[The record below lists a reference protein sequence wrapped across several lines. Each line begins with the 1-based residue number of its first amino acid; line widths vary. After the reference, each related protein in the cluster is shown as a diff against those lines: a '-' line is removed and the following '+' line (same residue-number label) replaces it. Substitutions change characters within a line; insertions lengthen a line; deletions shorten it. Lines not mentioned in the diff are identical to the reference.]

1 MPWLISASEYAAVC
15 KKTQTIKP
23 TQRAKSLYA
32 ALRTQIT
39 KNPEALVICHCQ
51 YIDAVD
57 TMPTVTTV
65 YTREELS
72 NLLVEQ
78 AEAV

>member
-1 MPWLISASEYAAVC
+1 MSWLISASEYAALC
-15 KKTQTIKP
+15 KQTQIIKQHAKT
-23 TQRAKSLYA
+23 LYA
-32 ALRTQIT
+32 ALRIQII
-39 KNPEALVICHCQ
+39 KNPEALMICHCQ

-57 TMPTVTTV
+57 MPTVTMV

-72 NLLVEQ
+72 NLLVER